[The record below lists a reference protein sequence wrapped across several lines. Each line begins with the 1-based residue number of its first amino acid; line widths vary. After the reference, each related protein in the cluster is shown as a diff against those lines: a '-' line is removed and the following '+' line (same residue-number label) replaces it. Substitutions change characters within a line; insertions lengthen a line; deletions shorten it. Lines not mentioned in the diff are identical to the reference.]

1 MSATTTAELP
11 TGTTKTTTATTT
23 RPRLRL
29 KPLPAGVMRLL
40 REGIEAGLYLA
51 FYASLLFSYVTF
63 FPQNFSY
70 EGYVE
75 AFDAVRAAVAIPL
88 VLGLVVVVQRA
99 PSSTSLLLHMGLMLV
114 VMPMIVLWVGAGKTT
129 AYLATG
135 VLSFLVI
142 VGVVRV
148 VRLRPLRLAN
158 VGSAWTLR
166 WLIALVGGIIL
177 AMGALGGFRHF
188 NLSLA
193 SVYEF
198 RDEAADNLP
207 GVFGYLI
214 PAATKIF
221 LPFGLIVA
229 LYRRSV
235 LGVVAIAV
243 GVVLMFGLSSHKAI
257 LVYPVLVVGL
267 YVIAGSRWCVSLF
280 VLGLTGLVNLASLLL
295 TVTENPAA
303 VFFSSM
309 VVRRGIILPAELTS
323 YYLNWFL
330 EQPYIYWAESKLTLG
345 AFSSPYGIKIVNV
358 IGLEF
363 SGRLDMAANVGWI
376 GSGYANAGPVGVLA
390 YALGIGLLIAV
401 LTAFAER
408 FDARV
413 VVAANAPLVVTVLYA
428 SDFVTSLLTHGI
440 LVSLLVLSCVRPF
453 GQGPPS

>member
-1 MSATTTAELP
+1 MTTT
-11 TGTTKTTTATTT
+11 TTTTTSLK
-23 RPRLRL
+23 LRV
-29 KPLPAGVMRLL
+29 KPLPPTVVRLG
-40 REGIEAGLYLA
+40 RQAIEIGLYLA

-70 EGYVE
+70 EGYVD
-75 AFDAVRAAVAIPL
+75 AFDAVRAAIAVGL
-88 VLGLVVVVQRA
+88 VVGLVVVVQRTP
-99 PSSTSLLLHMGLMLV
+99 PSTALLLHMGLMLV
-114 VMPMIVLWVGAGKTT
+114 VMPMIVLWVGAGKTS

-142 VGVVRV
+142 VGMVRL

-158 VGSAWTLR
+158 IGDAWTLR
-166 WLIALVGGIIL
+166 GLILLVGLIIL
-177 AMGALGGFRHF
+177 AMGAMGGFRHF

-193 SVYEF
+193 NVYEF

-229 LYRRSV
+229 LHRRS
-235 LGVVAIAV
+235 LMGVVAIGV
-243 GVVLMFGLSSHKAI
+243 GVILMFGLSSHKAI
-257 LVYPVLVVGL
+257 LVYPILVVGL
-267 YVIAGSRWCVSLF
+267 YVIAGSPWCVSLF
-280 VLGLTGLVNLASLLL
+280 VVGLTGLVNLASVLLS
-295 TVTENPAA
+295 VTENPAA

-323 YYLNWFL
+323 YYLTWFL
-330 EQPYIYWAESKLTLG
+330 DQPYIYWAESKLTLG
-345 AFSSPYGIKIVNV
+345 AFASPYGVKIVNV

-376 GSGYANAGPVGVLA
+376 GSGYANAGPIGVLV
-390 YALGIGLLIAV
+390 YAIGIGLLIAL

-408 FDARV
+408 FDARI

-453 GQGPPS
+453 GQGPSS